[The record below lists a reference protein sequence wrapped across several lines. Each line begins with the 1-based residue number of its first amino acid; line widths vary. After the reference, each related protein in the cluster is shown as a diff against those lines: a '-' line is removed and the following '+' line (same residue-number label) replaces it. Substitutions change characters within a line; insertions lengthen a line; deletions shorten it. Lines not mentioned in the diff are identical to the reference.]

1 MLKNLHANEAVKQG
15 ELCPKE
21 RNSPSGKYMLFQYLV
36 YSPVFVVFTF
46 MYLIFHIHHKQGH
59 TLHELDHKKD
69 TGEKVWQECK
79 FSHFSVW

>member
-21 RNSPSGKYMLFQYLV
+21 SNSPSGKYMLFQYLV

-46 MYLIFHIHHKQGH
+46 MYLIFHIHH
-59 TLHELDHKKD
+59 E
-69 TGEKVWQECK
+69 
-79 FSHFSVW
+79 